1 MSPSGHSSTGAPPKQ
16 RRLLTDRRLLERR
29 RAIIVARV
37 RRRRR
42 QVLVGAL
49 VVVGAVAL
57 YLVARSPLFGLS
69 AVRVEGGSPETRA
82 AVLAA
87 AGLRTGEAYLS
98 IHPSQV
104 AARVG
109 ALPSVATVRVR
120 RAYPSS
126 LRIIVTERRPTAS
139 VSSSSSSSSSSG
151 SYWLVA
157 ADGVVLQRLSTRQ
170 PGLPFVANVPLPRG
184 VRPGTRLPAGNP
196 LANALTALGAMDP
209 ALRKQVTGVTAGSID
224 GLQFRLGGG
233 AVVLY
238 GIAEQQ
244 AAKDT
249 AVLLIQRRLREEG
262 KEVVRVDVRVPST
275 PTVVSKSA

>member
-1 MSPSGHSSTGAPPKQ
+1 MSPSGHSSAGAPPRQ

-29 RAIIVARV
+29 RAIIAARV

-69 AVRVEGGSPETRA
+69 AVRVEGGSAETRA

-98 IHPSQV
+98 IHPNQV
-104 AARVG
+104 AVRVG

-126 LRIIVTERRPTAS
+126 LRIIVTERRATAS
-139 VSSSSSSSSSSG
+139 VSSSG

-157 ADGVVLQRLSTRQ
+157 ADGVVLQRLSARQ

-196 LANALTALGAMDP
+196 LANALTALGGMDP

-275 PTVVSKSA
+275 PTVVSKNGQGNVRR

>member
-1 MSPSGHSSTGAPPKQ
+1 VSPSGHSSTGAPPKQ

-98 IHPSQV
+98 IHPSKV
-104 AARVG
+104 VARVG

-139 VSSSSSSSSSSG
+139 VSSSSSSSSG

-157 ADGVVLQRLSTRQ
+157 ADGVVLKRLSTRQ